1 MEGTTIC
8 PDADPIQGKCQHKE
22 KVTDYVGE
30 RNCNCQ
36 EGKMRGE
43 RRPRK
48 ERRENEPVFL
58 KDKSYPTLEQG

>member
-1 MEGTTIC
+1 
-8 PDADPIQGKCQHKE
+8 
-22 KVTDYVGE
+22 
-30 RNCNCQ
+30 
-36 EGKMRGE
+36 MRGE